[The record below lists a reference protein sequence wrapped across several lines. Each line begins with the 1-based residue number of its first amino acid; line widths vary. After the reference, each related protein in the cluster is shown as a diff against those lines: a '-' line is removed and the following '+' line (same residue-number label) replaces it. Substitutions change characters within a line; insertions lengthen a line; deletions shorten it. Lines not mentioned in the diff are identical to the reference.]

1 MKKYFKLLDLLIDT
15 SDCVAFEVEAYEN
28 LNFKITEEEI
38 IDLFNKYIKNF
49 SHNFKNEAKEYT
61 LEEIS
66 IDELFVEYT
75 VGPKTESFLNDTNNF
90 LRFSIQ
96 YIYDDYIIT
105 KYSNRF
111 TIYKN
116 MIFLQK
122 YNELDERQI
131 YVVNDKYVSS
141 FYEYVLSIS

>member
-15 SDCVAFEVEAYEN
+15 SDCVAFEVQAYEN

-75 VGPKTESFLNDTNNF
+75 VDPKTESFLNDTNNF

-141 FYEYVLSIS
+141 FYECVLSIS